1 MANILDTN
9 ILKLERELSAASQ
22 IAEIL
27 EAKKYNKKKVSMI
40 IREFLK
46 SGHFHRRAYFL
57 FSGGHF

>member
-27 EAKKYNKKKVSMI
+27 EAKKYNKMKVSMI

-46 SGHFHRRAYFL
+46 SGHFTITITIK
-57 FSGGHF
+57 